1 MPSALVVSGK
11 VASRQQAEQLAATL
25 PPLLVAAERIASIV
39 AQGVHGR
46 RRVGIGETF
55 WQYRRY
61 QPGDETTRVDWRQS
75 ARSSHVFIREN
86 EWEAAESVW
95 LWCDGSPSMSYGSE
109 MAPMN
114 KAARASL
121 LTLALAVLLIRG
133 GEHIG
138 LLGADSRPVSGGAAL
153 GQMLVRLDRQGGQG
167 ESLPPAEA
175 LPRHAQVVLI
185 SDFLSPLDQIEGLI
199 KHYVG
204 SGVKGHVL
212 QVNDPAEEAL
222 PFAGRTRFEGME
234 GEGETLIGRP
244 ESLRDDYAARFAAHR
259 DQLSQMVRTAGWNF
273 SAHHTDQP
281 AQAALL
287 SLYTAMSAQLRR

>member
-1 MPSALVVSGK
+1 MPNPS
-11 VASRQQAEQLAATL
+11 VASRQQAELLAATL
-25 PPLLVAAERIASIV
+25 PPLLVAAERVASIV

-95 LWCDGSPSMSYGSE
+95 LWCDSSLSMAYGSD
-109 MAPMN
+109 MAPTD
-114 KAARASL
+114 KAGRASL

-138 LLGADSRPVSGGAAL
+138 LLGEDSRPASGGAAL
-153 GQMLVRLDRQGGQG
+153 GQMVARLDRIGAHGQ
-167 ESLPPAEA
+167 SLPPATA
-175 LPRHAQVVLI
+175 LPRYAQVVLI
-185 SDFLSPLDQIEGLI
+185 SDFLSPLDHIEGLI

-212 QVNDPAEEAL
+212 QVNDPAEETL
-222 PFAGRTRFEGME
+222 PFSGRTRFEGME
-234 GEGETLIGRP
+234 GEGEILIGRP
-244 ESLRDDYAARFAAHR
+244 ESLRHDYAARFAAHR
-259 DQLSQMVRTAGWNF
+259 AALSQMVRTAGWSF
-273 SAHHTDQP
+273 SVHHTDQP

-287 SLYTAMSAQLRR
+287 ALYTTMSAQLWR

>member
-1 MPSALVVSGK
+1 VPSPS
-11 VASRQQAEQLAATL
+11 VASRQQAELLAATL
-25 PPLLVAAERIASIV
+25 PPLLVAAERVASIV

-75 ARSSHVFIREN
+75 ARSAHVFVREN

-95 LWCDGSPSMSYGSE
+95 LWCDSSPSMAYGSD
-109 MAPMN
+109 MAPTD
-114 KAARASL
+114 KAGRASL

-138 LLGADSRPVSGGAAL
+138 LLGEDGRPASGGAAL
-153 GQMLVRLDRQGGQG
+153 GQMVARLDRLGAHGQ
-167 ESLPPAEA
+167 SLPPAEA

-185 SDFLSPLDQIEGLI
+185 SDFLSPLDHIEGLI
-199 KHYVG
+199 KYYVG
-204 SGVKGHVL
+204 RGVKGHVL
-212 QVNDPAEEAL
+212 QINDPAEETL
-222 PFAGRTRFEGME
+222 PFSGRTRFEGME

-244 ESLRDDYAARFAAHR
+244 ESLRDDYAARFKAHR
-259 DQLSQMVRTAGWNF
+259 AELSQLVLTAGWSF
-273 SAHHTDQP
+273 SVHHTDQP

-287 SLYTAMSAQLRR
+287 ALYTAMSAQLRR

>member
-1 MPSALVVSGK
+1 MPEQQA
-11 VASRQQAEQLAATL
+11 ARRQQAEQLAATL
-25 PPLLVAAERIASIV
+25 PPLLVAAERVAAIV

-61 QPGDETTRVDWRQS
+61 QPGDETSRIDWRQS

-95 LWCDGSPSMSYGSE
+95 LWCDSSASMAYCSSL
-109 MAPMN
+109 APDT
-114 KAARASL
+114 KADRAAL
-121 LTLALAVLLIRG
+121 LTLALAVLLVRG
-133 GEHIG
+133 GEYIA
-138 LLGADSRPVSGGAAL
+138 LLGEDRRPVSGGAAL
-153 GQMLVRLDRQGGQG
+153 GQMVARLDRLRAVGA
-167 ESLPPAEA
+167 SLPPAEA

-185 SDFLSPLDQIEGLI
+185 GDFLSPLEQVEAMI
-199 KHYVG
+199 KHFVG

-222 PFAGRTRFEGME
+222 PFTGRTRFEGFE
-234 GEGETLIGRP
+234 GEGETLVGRP
-244 ESLRDDYAARFAAHR
+244 ESLRGAYAARFAAHR
-259 DQLSQMVRTAGWNF
+259 DGLAGLVRAAGWNF
-273 SAHHTDQP
+273 SVHHTDQP

-287 SLYTAMSAQLRR
+287 ALYTAMSAQLGL

>member
-1 MPSALVVSGK
+1 MPEQLAVR
-11 VASRQQAEQLAATL
+11 RQQAEQLAATL
-25 PPLLVAAERIASIV
+25 PPLLVAAERVAAIV

-61 QPGDETTRVDWRQS
+61 QPGDETSRIDWRQS

-95 LWCDGSPSMSYGSE
+95 LWCDSSASMAYRSSL
-109 MAPMN
+109 APTA
-114 KAARASL
+114 KADRAAL
-121 LTLALAVLLIRG
+121 LTLALAVLLVRG
-133 GEHIG
+133 GEHIA
-138 LLGADSRPVSGGAAL
+138 LLGVDERPASGAAAL
-153 GQMLVRLDRQGGQG
+153 GQMLARIDRLRSSGA
-167 ESLPPAEA
+167 SLPPAEA

-185 SDFLSPLDQIEGLI
+185 GDFLSPLGQVDALV

-204 SGVKGHVL
+204 GGVKGHVL
-212 QVNDPAEEAL
+212 QINDPAEETL
-222 PFAGRTRFEGME
+222 PFTGRTRFEGFE

-244 ESLRDDYAARFAAHR
+244 ESLRAAYADRFAAHR
-259 DQLSQMVRTAGWNF
+259 DGLAGLFRAAGWNF
-273 SAHHTDQP
+273 SIHHTDQP

-287 SLYTAMSAQLRR
+287 ALYTAMSAQLRR

>member
-1 MPSALVVSGK
+1 MPNPS
-11 VASRQQAEQLAATL
+11 VASRQQAELLAATL
-25 PPLLVAAERIASIV
+25 PPLLVAAERVASIV

-75 ARSSHVFIREN
+75 ARSAHVFVREN

-95 LWCDGSPSMSYGSE
+95 LWCDSSPSMAYGSD
-109 MAPMN
+109 MAPTD
-114 KAARASL
+114 KAGRASL

-138 LLGADSRPVSGGAAL
+138 LLGEAGRPARGGAAL
-153 GQMLVRLDRQGGQG
+153 DQMVARLDRLGGQG
-167 ESLPPAEA
+167 QSLPPAEA

-185 SDFLSPLDQIEGLI
+185 SDFLSPLDPIEGLI
-199 KHYVG
+199 KYYVG
-204 SGVKGHVL
+204 RGVKGHVL
-212 QVNDPAEEAL
+212 QINDPAEETL
-222 PFAGRTRFEGME
+222 PFSGRTRFEGME

-244 ESLRDDYAARFAAHR
+244 ESLRGDYAARFAAHR
-259 DQLSQMVRTAGWNF
+259 SALSQMVRTAGWSF
-273 SAHHTDQP
+273 SVHHTDQP
-281 AQAALL
+281 AQAVLL
-287 SLYTAMSAQLRR
+287 ALYTAMSAQLRR

>member
-1 MPSALVVSGK
+1 VPNPS
-11 VASRQQAEQLAATL
+11 VASRQQAELLAATL
-25 PPLLVAAERIASIV
+25 PPLLVAAERVASIV

-61 QPGDETTRVDWRQS
+61 QPGEETTRVDWRQS
-75 ARSSHVFIREN
+75 ARSSHVFVREN
-86 EWEAAESVW
+86 EWEAAESIW
-95 LWCDGSPSMSYGSE
+95 LWCDRSPSMEYGSD
-109 MAPMN
+109 MAPTD
-114 KAARASL
+114 KARRASL

-138 LLGADSRPVSGGAAL
+138 LLGEDGQPASGGAAL
-153 GQMLVRLDRQGGQG
+153 GQMVARLDRLGGQG
-167 ESLPPAEA
+167 QSLPPAEA

-185 SDFLSPLDQIEGLI
+185 SDFLSPLDHIEGLI

-222 PFAGRTRFEGME
+222 PFSGRTRFEGME
-234 GEGETLIGRP
+234 GEGEILIGRP
-244 ESLRDDYAARFAAHR
+244 DSLRDDYAARFAAHR
-259 DQLSQMVRTAGWNF
+259 AELSQMVRTAGWSF
-273 SAHHTDQP
+273 SVHHTDQP

-287 SLYTAMSAQLRR
+287 ALYTAMSAQLRR

>member
-1 MPSALVVSGK
+1 MPNPS
-11 VASRQQAEQLAATL
+11 VASRQQAELLAATL
-25 PPLLVAAERIASIV
+25 PPLLVAAERVASIV

-75 ARSSHVFIREN
+75 ARSAHVFVREN

-95 LWCDGSPSMSYGSE
+95 LWCDSSPSMAYGSD
-109 MAPMN
+109 MAPTD
-114 KAARASL
+114 KAGRASL

-138 LLGADSRPVSGGAAL
+138 LLGEAGRPASGGAAL
-153 GQMLVRLDRQGGQG
+153 DQMVARLDRLGGQG
-167 ESLPPAEA
+167 QSLPPAEA

-185 SDFLSPLDQIEGLI
+185 SDFLSPLDPIEGLI
-199 KHYVG
+199 KYYVG
-204 SGVKGHVL
+204 RGVKGHVL
-212 QVNDPAEEAL
+212 QINDPAEETL
-222 PFAGRTRFEGME
+222 PFSGRTRFEGME

-244 ESLRDDYAARFAAHR
+244 ESLRGDYAARFAAHR
-259 DQLSQMVRTAGWNF
+259 SALSQMVRTAGWSF
-273 SAHHTDQP
+273 SVHHTDQP

-287 SLYTAMSAQLRR
+287 ALYTAMSAQLRR